1 MTSYILQRLLIAIP
15 TIAGVV
21 TIVFFVLHLTP
32 GDPINLMIPPDLPA
46 NVRADRID
54 AINERY
60 GFDQPIYVQYAQYV
74 RGVVQLDLGE
84 SLRQEEPI
92 VNDLMRRIPNTL
104 QLGLFSLTISATLG
118 IGLGIIS
125 AIKHGSWAD
134 NLTMLGA
141 LAGVSMPNF
150 WLGLLLGLWFGLE
163 LGILPISGYG
173 GWIWTWEGF
182 KHLILPG
189 ITLGTAGAG
198 ILARFTRSSMLEII
212 GQDYIRT
219 ARSKGLAYR
228 NVVTRHALKNALIP
242 IITLLGLEFGAML
255 SGAIIV
261 ETVFAYPGV
270 GQYLITGIEGRDFP
284 VVQASVMVIA
294 ASFVLINLFTDV
306 LYTYIDPRIR
316 FN

>member
-46 NVRADRID
+46 SVRSERID

-60 GFDQPIYVQYAQYV
+60 GFDQPLYVQYAQYV
-74 RGVVQLDLGE
+74 WGVVQLDLGE

-125 AIKHGSWAD
+125 AIKHGSWVD

-163 LGILPISGYG
+163 LGILPISGFG
-173 GWIWTWEGF
+173 GPIWTWEGF

-212 GQDYIRT
+212 NQDYIRT

-255 SGAIIV
+255 SGTVIV

>member
-1 MTSYILQRLLIAIP
+1 MTSYILRRLLVAIP
-15 TIAGVV
+15 TVAGVV

-46 NVRADRID
+46 NVRSERID
-54 AINERY
+54 QINARY
-60 GFDQPIYVQYAQYV
+60 GFDQPLYVQYAQYV
-74 RGVVQLDLGE
+74 WGVVQLDLGE

-92 VNDLMRRIPNTL
+92 IRDLSRRIPNTL
-104 QLGLFSLTISATLG
+104 QLGLLSLTISATLG
-118 IGLGIIS
+118 IGLGVIA
-125 AIKHGSWAD
+125 AIKHGSLTD
-134 NLTMLGA
+134 NFTMLGA

-150 WLGLLLGLWFGLE
+150 WLGLLLGLGLGLE

-173 GWIWTWEGF
+173 GPFWTWDGF
-182 KHLILPG
+182 KHLILPA

-219 ARSKGLAYR
+219 ARAKGLAYR
-228 NVVTRHALKNALIP
+228 KVVTRHALKNALIP

-270 GQYLITGIEGRDFP
+270 GQYLINGIEARDFP
-284 VVQASVMVIA
+284 VVQASVMMIA
-294 ASFVLINLFTDV
+294 VSFVLINLFTDV

-316 FN
+316 FS